1 MNIETYTQ
9 EQRDFLEQRKAG
21 IDLKKSE
28 GPWPRSVQ
36 LINQGQGSFTG
47 CLRTLNIHHS
57 DTADYAW
64 FHDGNLEEFKRHCYV
79 VSKLTYILSTVP
91 EHDSFKV
98 ENDHYY
104 ALLSD
109 HEPSIQWISDPTLES
124 AYMKGRVANPN
135 MPEYR
140 SYQMTLA
147 VRADFEFLGQRAEVF
162 LANVPVKH
170 KKFAPD
176 MRFYLALAQ
185 GDKAGMQN
193 ALAEIVDPKVLKKRN
208 EGNMMFFAAHFVSPF
223 ASLYTKIARRHGYE
237 LEIDTPMIPKQWL
250 PVEPLAQYP
259 DPYAFMEKYT
269 IGGLAPTATPSNKP

>member
-1 MNIETYTQ
+1 MNIENYTQ
-9 EQRDFLEQRKAG
+9 EQRDYLVDRKSG
-21 IDLKKSE
+21 IDRVLAE
-28 GPWPRSVQ
+28 GRFPEAV
-36 LINQGQGSFTG
+36 LYINEGKGSFSG
-47 CLRTLNIHHS
+47 CLRVLNIHHG
-57 DTADYAW
+57 DAADYAW
-64 FHDGNLEEFKRHCYV
+64 FHDGSLEEFKRHCYV

-91 EHDSFKV
+91 EKDSFKV
-98 ENDHYY
+98 ETDHYY

-109 HEPSIQWISDPTLES
+109 HEPSIEWISDPTVES
-124 AYMKGRVANPN
+124 AYLKGRVANPN
-135 MPEYR
+135 AQEYR

-147 VRADFEFLGQRAEVF
+147 VRGDFEFLGQRAEVF
-162 LANVPVKH
+162 LANIPVKH

-208 EGNMMFFAAHFVSPF
+208 EGDMMSFAAHFVSPF
-223 ASLYTKIARRHGYE
+223 ASLYAKIARRHGYE

-250 PVEPLAQYP
+250 PVKPLAQYT

-269 IGGLAPTATPSNKP
+269 IGGLTPTATPSTKS